1 MTQLRPGDSGDH
13 PRALFSALGGRAGPS
28 PVPGGEAEAPA
39 CPPEVSL
46 CGSPGCTLRP
56 WAQWTPAPGSLVDS
70 PDSGC
75 GDSCVQSGSP
85 DSLQAA
91 PCIALHHHPA
101 GSDHLSPPPHQ
112 TAGHAHSPGPLG
124 LTSVVFIQLPPL
136 GMGQQECPA
145 AAQLPV
151 RLLTRLGWTGAGWG
165 AQSICLPPETQGP
178 LRTDC
183 HLPLVIVLSAR
194 CSPAVLTVISRAP

>member
-101 GSDHLSPPPHQ
+101 GSDHLSPPPPPDCRARPLPRPSGPHFCGVYP
-112 TAGHAHSPGPLG
+112 TSSPGDG
-124 LTSVVFIQLPPL
+124 
-136 GMGQQECPA
+136 PA
-145 AAQLPV
+145 RMP
-151 RLLTRLGWTGAGWG
+151 
-165 AQSICLPPETQGP
+165 S
-178 LRTDC
+178 
-183 HLPLVIVLSAR
+183 
-194 CSPAVLTVISRAP
+194 CSPAASSALNQAGLDWGRLGCPVHLSSPRNPGPPQD